1 MKTKFTLAL
10 LSVFLTVAVSAQ
22 RKASVYAANSDISDN
37 LDLKAVASIF
47 GDSKDLADFEYK
59 LNDPNLQISNLDLNN
74 DNMVDYLRVIEMVE
88 NNTHLV
94 VLQSVLQE
102 DVYQDVATIAVS
114 KKKNRQVNIQIIGDP
129 YMYGSNYI
137 YEPVYVVRPP
147 LYNNFWVNNYRP
159 YRSYYGW
166 NRYPTFYTSWSPYAY
181 GHYHQNVYAHIN
193 HNNYYNYCSNIY
205 NPHAN
210 NYYRKYRNNGYEQK
224 YPHRDFKHRT
234 SQVNKYDY
242 DRIQG
247 RSPQV
252 ATGSRPSSTYQDAS
266 RSNATTRSL
275 TNAAPTKSASVRP
288 TSKAIA
294 PSSSINTRPTNT
306 VNIRAN
312 SNAVNPTTRPRNI
325 TPTRENSNSIRPAT
339 VTTTR
344 STIGS
349 SRNVSN
355 SVKPVSAQTSRPA
368 TSSNTR
374 PTQTQSNNRERTA
387 TNSASS
393 RQRSSPTVQRPSA
406 NSQNSGQRSSNVS
419 TKSPQKYSGGR
430 NSESNRSFR

>member
-47 GDSKDLADFEYK
+47 GDSKDLADFEYR
-59 LNDPNLQISNLDLNN
+59 LNDPTLQISNLDLNN

-88 NNTHLV
+88 DNTHLV
-94 VLQSVLQE
+94 VIQSVLQE

-147 LYNNFWVNNYRP
+147 LYSNFWVYNYRP

-181 GHYHQNVYAHIN
+181 SHYQQNVYVHIN

-242 DRIQG
+242 DRIQD

-252 ATGSRPSSTYQDAS
+252 ATGLRPSSVYQDDN
-266 RSNATTRSL
+266 RSNSATRPATS
-275 TNAAPTKSASVRP
+275 AAPTKSSGVRPNSKAVAPSAASTTRPTKSLNVRP
-288 TSKAIA
+288 TSSAI
-294 PSSSINTRPTNT
+294 S
-306 VNIRAN
+306 
-312 SNAVNPTTRPRNI
+312 PTTRPTSI
-325 TPTRENSNSIRPAT
+325 VPTRETSNVIRPVTA
-339 VTTTR
+339 TTTR
-344 STIGS
+344 PT
-349 SRNVSN
+349 RTVSN
-355 SVKPVSAQTSRPA
+355 SAYPANVPTTRPA

-374 PTQTQSNNRERTA
+374 PVQMQNSNRERT
-387 TNSASS
+387 SASS
-393 RQRSSPTVQRPSA
+393 SSAAQRSLPAVQRTSN
-406 NSQNSGQRSSNVS
+406 NSQHSTQRSSNVS
-419 TKSPQKYSGGR
+419 TRSPQKNSGGR
-430 NSESNRSFR
+430 NSESSRSSR